1 MTGRTPPPARAG
13 RQERTEGGR
22 GLLVRREGGPGR
34 GGDAGIELRTADER
48 DCHSDL
54 PHLLPAVVVIT
65 RSAYLRLRLSP
76 AVYLLMNHN
85 SHSKHDTCIL

>member
-22 GLLVRREGGPGR
+22 GLLVRVELGGGQER
-34 GGDAGIELRTADER
+34 RCGGGGSGIELRTADER

-54 PHLLPAVVVIT
+54 PRLLPAVVVIT
-65 RSAYLRLRLSP
+65 RSAYLRL
-76 AVYLLMNHN
+76 
-85 SHSKHDTCIL
+85 

>member
-22 GLLVRREGGPGR
+22 GLLVRVELGGGVW
-34 GGDAGIELRTADER
+34 GQGKTGGEGDAGGIELRTADER

-65 RSAYLRLRLSP
+65 RSAYFRL
-76 AVYLLMNHN
+76 
-85 SHSKHDTCIL
+85 

>member
-22 GLLVRREGGPGR
+22 GLLPRVELGGGRTGGR
-34 GGDAGIELRTADER
+34 GLAPGIELRTADER
-48 DCHSDL
+48 DCQSDL

-65 RSAYLRLRLSP
+65 RSAYLKLKLSP
-76 AVYLLMNHN
+76 AVPPLMNYN
-85 SHSKHDTCIL
+85 TVQSI